1 MLGMLVTQIDCHNLL
16 KHSPIHQNRILSE
29 YVRFTKANALGV
41 ACIN

>member
-16 KHSPIHQNRILSE
+16 KHSPIHRHRALT
-29 YVRFTKANALGV
+29 VCARFARANALAV